1 LFILFELPTNPE
13 NTMESLNDEDIE
25 WLAKV
30 ANRLIRM
37 RKREAANT
45 NSPLMIEAL
54 GDTIKEV
61 VNARSWL
68 GARLNRKLDSIG

>member
-1 LFILFELPTNPE
+1 
-13 NTMESLNDEDIE
+13 MESLNDEDIE
-25 WLAKV
+25 WLANV